1 MPTKCAA
8 LCQVNLVQFPPVPGT
23 LKRPAL
29 IFWVLAACLF
39 AVFLIR
45 SQLYA
50 YVGDESF
57 HLLAAQLIKAGKK
70 PYIDFFYQH
79 TPLYIYLTAGLFRL
93 SETWRIAHAFSA
105 LSLAGSVVFACCY
118 VRDCFTEEYAR
129 RAAVLLTLI
138 FYGLNCY
145 TLIFGATA
153 LPYGFCLFCSMAALY
168 FSRASDRP
176 LHPFVAGIFAGAA
189 VASNLLTV
197 PVIALIFIRILLRDR
212 RRVFL
217 FITGA
222 IIICAPLLILF
233 AQSPG
238 AVSFNLV
245 GYHLFDRPG
254 FGWRYNV
261 RQLMFWFASIQ
272 SAMLIALAIPAI
284 WLRFRRDDDLRW
296 CGLIAFT
303 LIAFISCVKTV
314 SAFYLLLAVPFLAIL
329 AAVGAVEIIH
339 KAAWKRK
346 LAFSLLVALYI
357 VGLFAMKQ
365 VWRWQAPY
373 TDYREIEN
381 IARLLQTHASDGD
394 EIYAFEAV
402 YFASH
407 RLPPPTLE
415 NRFNPLSQ
423 ADDRLKEYK
432 FDIVCIGVAD
442 PKVEEYRL
450 LDHYA
455 RSAVVIL
462 DERPVYILSDKR

>member
-1 MPTKCAA
+1 M
-8 LCQVNLVQFPPVPGT
+8 
-23 LKRPAL
+23 
-29 IFWVLAACLF
+29 FWMLAACLF
-39 AVFLIR
+39 AIFFVR

-79 TPLYIYLTAGLFRL
+79 TPLYIYITAGLFWL
-93 SETWRIAHAFSA
+93 SETWRIAHAISA
-105 LSLAGSVVFACCY
+105 LSLAGSVVLACYY
-118 VRDCFTEEYAR
+118 VRDLFTEEYAR
-129 RAAVLLTLI
+129 RTVVVLTLI

-145 TLIFGATA
+145 ALIFAATA

-168 FSRASDRP
+168 FSRASDRYIH
-176 LHPFVAGIFAGAA
+176 LFVAGIFAGAA
-189 VASNLLTV
+189 VASNLLTL
-197 PVIALIFIRILLRDR
+197 PVIAVIFIRILLRDR
-212 RRVFL
+212 WRVFL

-222 IIICAPLLILF
+222 IVICMPLLILF
-233 AQSPG
+233 ARSPG
-238 AVSFNLV
+238 EVSFNLV
-245 GYHLFDRPG
+245 GYHFFDRPG

-261 RQLMFWFASIQ
+261 RQVVFWFGSIQ
-272 SAMLIALAIPAI
+272 GAMLTTLAIIAM

-296 CGLIAFT
+296 CGLTAFT
-303 LIAFISCVKTV
+303 LMIFISCVKTM

-329 AAVGAVEIIH
+329 AAVGAVEVIH
-339 KAAWKRK
+339 KTAWKRK
-346 LAFSLLVALYI
+346 LSFSFLVAFYL
-357 VGLFAMKQ
+357 VGLFGMKQ

-381 IARLLQTHASDGD
+381 VARILQTCASDGD
-394 EIYAFEAV
+394 EVYAIEAV
-402 YFASH
+402 YFASR

-423 ADDRLKEYK
+423 ADEGLKEGK
-432 FDIVCIGVAD
+432 FDVVCISMEN

-455 RSAVVIL
+455 RSTIVIL
-462 DERPVYILSDKR
+462 DERPMYILCDKR